1 MRFLSWNLFKGFV
14 KWKIKPNISSNK
26 FTKCYMTY
34 SHLKCHKSCPFLLK
48 THEGFTLISWK
59 IEFLWHLVIFRYMYL
74 VKAKFL
80 YMDTKRQIWYIHLH
94 SQIQKKLY
102 FALIKYSIHIPSM
115 HWKLCPP
122 SFICPVCSYRWLH
135 LLNWMTG
142 VKLQF
147 FFD

>member
-48 THEGFTLISWK
+48 THEGFTFVKNWVSVALSDIQIHVPGKSKILIYGHKKTDMVYTLAFTNSKK
-59 IEFLWHLVIFRYMYL
+59 IIFCINKIFYSYTQ
-74 VKAKFL
+74 
-80 YMDTKRQIWYIHLH
+80 Y
-94 SQIQKKLY
+94 
-102 FALIKYSIHIPSM
+102 ALKT
-115 HWKLCPP
+115 LPP

>member
-48 THEGFTLISWK
+48 THEGFTFVKNWVSVALSDIQIHVPGKSKILIYGHKKTDMVYTLAFTNSK
-59 IEFLWHLVIFRYMYL
+59 
-74 VKAKFL
+74 KN
-80 YMDTKRQIWYIHLH
+80 YILH
-94 SQIQKKLY
+94 
-102 FALIKYSIHIPSM
+102 LIKYSIHIPGM

-122 SFICPVCSYRWLH
+122 PPLSVQFVHTDGYIYLIEWL
-135 LLNWMTG
+135 
-142 VKLQF
+142 V
-147 FFD
+147 